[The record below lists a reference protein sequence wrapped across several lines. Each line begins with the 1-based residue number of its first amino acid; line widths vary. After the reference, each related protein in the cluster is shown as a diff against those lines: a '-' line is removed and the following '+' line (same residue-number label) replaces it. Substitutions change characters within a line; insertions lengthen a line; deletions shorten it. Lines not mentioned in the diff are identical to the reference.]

1 MKYIFLALNDTK
13 TSPHSFITH
22 CAHSMRYTCII
33 QYHESVFQLNVSHK
47 KINYDYL
54 CAGSH
59 IELFSGVNT
68 KFGPV
73 RTQRE
78 IGRIF
83 GVFGALVLLCRRAFV
98 YGSHGRYTV
107 FEVEF

>member
-1 MKYIFLALNDTK
+1 
-13 TSPHSFITH
+13 
-22 CAHSMRYTCII
+22 MR
-33 QYHESVFQLNVSHK
+33 VFSSLMFRT
-47 KINYDYL
+47 KINYDYK

-59 IELFSGVNT
+59 IELFGGVNT